1 MSEIPPY
8 DDEIDLFEL
17 IETLWANKLAI
28 IAATMLSMMGAGS
41 FWCFKPR
48 IMNHGWQFLFI

>member
-1 MSEIPPY
+1 MRPHPNGAMPMREMSMSEIPPY

-28 IAATMLSMMGAGS
+28 ITATMLSMMGLVV
-41 FWCFKPR
+41 F
-48 IMNHGWQFLFI
+48 

>member
-17 IETLWANKLAI
+17 IETLWANKMAGVVFDLMRNAI
-28 IAATMLSMMGAGS
+28 A
-41 FWCFKPR
+41 
-48 IMNHGWQFLFI
+48 NHQKRKANASQI